1 MPMVAMIRNWF
12 ITREG
17 EDMRKSDPAWLKVYG
32 KMRKRDLRRALVA
45 RLIQLDRWP
54 EVPKTNF
61 KDLNKRSLAVLCAGF
76 GVPEPGTAEFGNLLR
91 LVPK

>member
-1 MPMVAMIRNWF
+1 MIRNWL
-12 ITREG
+12 ITRKG
-17 EDMRKSDPAWLKVYG
+17 KDMRKTDPVWLKVYLKLG
-32 KMRKRDLRRALVA
+32 KRVLRRALVA
-45 RLIQLDRWP
+45 RLMELDRWP

-76 GVPEPGTAEFGNLLR
+76 GVPERGTAEFGNLLR